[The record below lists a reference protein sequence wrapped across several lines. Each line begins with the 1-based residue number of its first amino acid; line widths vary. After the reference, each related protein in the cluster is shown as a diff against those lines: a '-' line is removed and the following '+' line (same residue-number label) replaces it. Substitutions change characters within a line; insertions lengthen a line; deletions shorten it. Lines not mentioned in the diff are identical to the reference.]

1 MRLSTMAIAVLAAA
15 TFAESVNA
23 DDTPKRSAELQ
34 VL

>member
-1 MRLSTMAIAVLAAA
+1 VLAAA